1 MTAPA
6 YDQADPNL
14 QEAAAWFARLNTTTV
29 AFETLEAFK
38 AWRKLPGKLEAY
50 RQIEQTW
57 RLTGQ
62 AADHSM
68 ITTALADARAR
79 GAVRRA
85 GRRRPS
91 TTIFVGAAAMLI
103 ATALALGMM
112 VMRLNGAV
120 YATGVGEQ
128 RLIQLA
134 DGSKV
139 RLDTATKIKV
149 RLDVGT
155 RRIRLESGRAFFDV
169 AHDATRPFIVDA
181 GQASV
186 RALGTRFDVRQDA
199 GVTRVTLV
207 QGRVEVRGRAQAP
220 IPPVELRAGQQ
231 ITAGQ
236 AVGAPQAAN
245 VDAATSWIKGQIVF
259 HAVPLRQA
267 IAEINR
273 YSLRPVALDPAYR
286 GQALVTGIFDAGDV
300 EAFANSVGA
309 LRGLEVERQ
318 ADGTLLLSPR
328 SAGASG

>member
-6 YDQADPNL
+6 HDQADPDL

-38 AWRKLPGKLEAY
+38 AWRKLSGKLEAY

-57 RLTGQ
+57 RLTSQ
-62 AADHSM
+62 AAGHPL
-68 ITTALADARAR
+68 ITAALADAQAR
-79 GAVRRA
+79 SAVRRL
-85 GRRRPS
+85 GRRGPS
-91 TTIFVGAAAMLI
+91 TAIFIGAAAMLL
-103 ATALALGMM
+103 ATALTLGMM
-112 VMRLNGAV
+112 AMRLSGAI
-120 YATGVGEQ
+120 YTTGVGEQ
-128 RLIQLA
+128 RLIRLA

-149 RLDVGT
+149 RLDRGT

-169 AHDATRPFIVDA
+169 AHDAARPFIVDA

-199 GVTRVTLV
+199 GVTRITLV
-207 QGRVEVRGRAQAP
+207 QGRVEVRGHAQAATA
-220 IPPVELRAGQQ
+220 PVQLRAGQQ
-231 ITAGQ
+231 ITADQ
-236 AVGAPQAAN
+236 AVGAPQSAD
-245 VDAATSWIKGQIVF
+245 VGAATSWISGQIVF

-286 GQALVTGIFDAGDV
+286 GQAPVTGIFDAGDV

-309 LRGLEVERQ
+309 LRGLEVEHL

-328 SAGASG
+328 PAGASG